1 MLKVKKIHKSFGKVE
16 VIKGLS
22 FSVKKGDV
30 VGLLGPN
37 GAGKTTTMRMI
48 ASYYF
53 PAKGKI
59 TVNGIDTQENTLNSQ
74 QEIGYMPEN
83 NPLYLDM
90 IVYDY
95 LTMSGKFYGV
105 DKKKLHKR
113 IIDTSKSVG
122 IRDKLAKPIKELSK
136 GYKQRVGLAAAML
149 HDPKLLILDE
159 PTEGLDPNQREEIR
173 QLIKHLAKD
182 KVILI
187 STHVMQEVKAM
198 CNKVIVINEGKL
210 VVEGE
215 PDSLTGKKHLEL
227 HIQGK
232 DIEKELRSIL
242 DLDKDDSVTVLDT
255 YNINKHEVKKVVVK
269 TNKEIRPE
277 ISKLASKN
285 NWVVWQ
291 MSMQDALEEVF
302 EQLK

>member
-1 MLKVKKIHKSFGKVE
+1 MLKVKKIYKNFGKLE
-16 VIKGLS
+16 VIKGLT
-22 FSVKKGDV
+22 FEVKKGDV

-48 ASYYF
+48 SSYYF
-53 PAKGKI
+53 PAKGEI
-59 TVNGIDTQENTLNSQ
+59 WVNKYDTQKDTLKSQ

-90 IVYDY
+90 MVYDY
-95 LTMSGKFYGV
+95 LVMTGKFYGV
-105 DKKKLHKR
+105 PKKKLEKR
-113 IIDTSKSVG
+113 IIEVSKSVG
-122 IRDKLAKPIKELSK
+122 IRDRLTSNIKELSK
-136 GYKQRVGLAAAML
+136 GYKQRVGLASTLL

-173 QLIKHLAKD
+173 HLIKKLSKE

-198 CNKVIVINEGKL
+198 CNKVIVINDGEL

-215 PDSLTGKKHLEL
+215 PDSLTGKKQLEL

-232 DIEKELRSIL
+232 NVTKELKSL
-242 DLDKDDSVTVLDT
+242 VDKGDEIDVLET
-255 YNINKHEVKKVVVK
+255 YNIGDNEVKKVLIK

-277 ISKLASKN
+277 LTKLASKN

-291 MSMQDALEEVF
+291 LSMQDALEEVF
-302 EQLK
+302 EDLK